1 VIFGRSVF
9 FSGFLHHH
17 DVTAILL
24 KVALNTITLSLHNLP
39 YVNVDCWIVEIKKMY
54 VNIIFKRLKVVYLA
68 EKHQILIPVF
78 GLIQPRLSHDL
89 THSRRA
95 CSSTAICNFHNC
107 YKSLMKDTCFGDCT
121 KYIAVCFQI
130 FLKHLFYWIIYSYWV
145 LLSGQMNK

>member
-1 VIFGRSVF
+1 MIFGRSVF

-39 YVNVDCWIVEIKKMY
+39 YVNVDCWNKENVRKYNFQASKSC
-54 VNIIFKRLKVVYLA
+54 
-68 EKHQILIPVF
+68 IPSWEASNTNSIVF